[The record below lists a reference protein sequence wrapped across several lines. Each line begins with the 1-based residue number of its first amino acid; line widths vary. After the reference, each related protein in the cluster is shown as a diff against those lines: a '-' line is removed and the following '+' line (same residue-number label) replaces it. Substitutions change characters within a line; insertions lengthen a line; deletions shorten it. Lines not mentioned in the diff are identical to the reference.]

1 MTTEA
6 SGVFD
11 AKQKL
16 LTELGWSENPF
27 IKDLRSENRDEFL
40 RYYCPFEAASIVE
53 RLAFDAKACLLF
65 GPKGVGKTSALHFVR
80 YSLPENEFQPIMFKE
95 IPAGLDE
102 LAREIGL
109 RRNEGILDSIVSALG
124 GGKKKQRSFSRSEIA
139 VHFKRL
145 TRDRKAIMFLDEAH
159 LEKTPEMY
167 MEFKYLLDEVP
178 NLRAVIVALGKEGF
192 PDSFLQLVGEGNAFQ
207 RRNFTAKEMRA
218 IIEHR
223 IAAVGGKG
231 NAPFPEAFLKELLKN
246 EQMLLS
252 PRYVFDELNAFLAAL
267 ALGKSKWSGAAEYA
281 NDPLIQAA
289 IEDAIASK
297 PKGKSEGKDYGIEVA
312 EEKEQGSEF
321 IEMGRDAEARDKK
334 AKANAD
340 AAKTLTT
347 SHAEWW
353 TLLSPSQKQILELLI
368 RNPDG
373 LTLSDIK
380 KDTSLAENT
389 AFNALYQLRG
399 DDEAEKRRKPSIP
412 WPLVNVEGKPVGGR
426 KKNVYRVDDK
436 IKNLFTLH

>member
-16 LTELGWSENPF
+16 LSELGWSENPF
-27 IKDLRSENRDEFL
+27 IKDLRAENREEFL
-40 RYYCPFEAASIVE
+40 RYYCPFEAASVVE

-65 GPKGVGKTSALHFVR
+65 GPKGVGKTSAIYFIK
-80 YSLPENEFQPIMFKE
+80 YSLPENEFAPVMFKE

-124 GGKKKQRSFSRSEIA
+124 GGKKKQRGFSRGELA
-139 VHFKRL
+139 AHFKRL
-145 TRDRKAIMFLDEAH
+145 TRDRKAVLFLDEAH
-159 LEKTPEMY
+159 LEKAPEMY

-192 PDSFLQLVGEGNAFQ
+192 PDSFLQLVGEGNVFQ
-207 RRNFTAKEMRA
+207 RRNFTAKEMRT

-231 NAPFPEAFLKELLKN
+231 SAPFPEAFLKELLKN

-267 ALGKSKWSGAAEYA
+267 ALGKSKWAGAAEYA

-297 PKGKSEGKDYGIEVA
+297 QPKGKSEGKGTVEIA

-334 AKANAD
+334 ANE
-340 AAKTLTT
+340 AKLTT
-347 SHAEWW
+347 SHADWW

-373 LTLSDIK
+373 LTLADIK

-412 WPLVNVEGKPVGGR
+412 WPLIDVEGKPVGGR

>member
-1 MTTEA
+1 VTRMTTEA
-6 SGVFD
+6 TGVFD

-16 LTELGWSENPF
+16 LSELGWNENPF
-27 IKDLRSENRDEFL
+27 IKDLRAENRDEFL

-65 GPKGVGKTSALHFVR
+65 GPKGVGKTSAIYFVR
-80 YSLPENEFQPIMFKE
+80 YSLPENEFTPVMFKE
-95 IPAGLDE
+95 IPGSLDE

-109 RRNEGILDSIVSALG
+109 RRKEGIIDAIVSALTG
-124 GGKKKQRSFSRSEIA
+124 DAAKKKQRGFSRGEITS
-139 VHFKRL
+139 HFKRL
-145 TRDRKAIMFLDEAH
+145 TAGRKAVLFLDEAH

-192 PDSFLQLVGEGNAFQ
+192 PDSFLQLVGEGNVFQ
-207 RRNFTAKEMRA
+207 RKLFTQKEMRA

-267 ALGKSKWSGAAEYA
+267 ALGKSKWKGAAEYA

-289 IEDAIASK
+289 IEDAIANK
-297 PKGKSEGKDYGIEVA
+297 QPKGKSEGKGTAEIA
-312 EEKEQGSEF
+312 EEREQGSEF
-321 IEMGRDAEARDKK
+321 IEMARDAEARDKK
-334 AKANAD
+334 
-340 AAKTLTT
+340 LTT
-347 SHAEWW
+347 SHADWW

-380 KDTSLAENT
+380 KDTALAENT

-399 DDEAEKRRKPSIP
+399 DDEAEKRRKPSVP